1 VNSRV
6 ARYVT
11 SCVSV
16 WKLINLLAL
25 VTVCSVSAALP
36 MSLHN
41 ALSAAEHTAR
51 LTDRLS
57 NHCSKQLLETAFGRT
72 LLRKVYTVNA
82 AICIAHRH
90 EHVSNALPLPI
101 SRRWS
106 PLASHQPSIQ
116 RTLRDHGHGL
126 VCHAICLFTLP
137 AFARYSFQPAQRAGS
152 GWIGL
157 SVWFRADVVYPSKD
171 GNPPRL

>member
-1 VNSRV
+1 MNSRV

-90 EHVSNALPLPI
+90 EHVSNALPLPV

-106 PLASHQPSIQ
+106 PLASRQPGISEHCETTDTGWCVM
-116 RTLRDHGHGL
+116 RY
-126 VCHAICLFTLP
+126 ACLLPQLSPGTHSSLHRGQAQADSAPRWFT
-137 AFARYSFQPAQRAGS
+137 
-152 GWIGL
+152 
-157 SVWFRADVVYPSKD
+157 
-171 GNPPRL
+171 RLKTVTHLATNRS